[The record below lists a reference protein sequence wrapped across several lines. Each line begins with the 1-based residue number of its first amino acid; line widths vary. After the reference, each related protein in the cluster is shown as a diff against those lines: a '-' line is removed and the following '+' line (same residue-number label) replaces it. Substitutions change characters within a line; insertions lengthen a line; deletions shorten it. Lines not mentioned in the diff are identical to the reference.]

1 MGEGLYPP
9 SPHRWYN
16 HDPDMGTPPDHHGAA
31 LECPPGAAGAPQSPA
46 RQQTLRDPKEG
57 PPSFLSGTGSASSR
71 QQASTRPEEAWGTWK
86 GPETEAEAQFYPLRL
101 HHLCGRPQYAHHC
114 PNWA

>member
-9 SPHRWYN
+9 SPNRRYN
-16 HDPDMGTPPDHHGAA
+16 HHPDMGTHPDHHRAA
-31 LECPPGAAGAPQSPA
+31 LERSPGAAGPPQPPA

-71 QQASTRPEEAWGTWK
+71 QQASTRPEEAWSTQK

-101 HHLCGRPQYAHHC
+101 H
-114 PNWA
+114 